1 MTMKTAGLN
10 TFAIQE
16 ASPIDRAWSFL

>member
-16 ASPIDRAWSFL
+16 ASPIDRAWSFV